1 MICPNCGAEVKRRPV
16 GSGTQID
23 PTTPLGYTESNVWI
37 EVSNHPELSLDV
49 RGWQNQLIKNR
60 DIRKNYHQVQAAL
73 STLVGRGMINMDVSG
88 FPPRYYKP

>member
-23 PTTPLGYTESNVWI
+23 PLTPLSYTESQVFQQ
-37 EVSNHPELSLDV
+37 VDRAHLDV
-49 RGWQNQLIKNR
+49 RRIQDRLVAINV
-60 DIRKNYHQVQAAL
+60 RKNYHQVQAAL
-73 STLVGRGMINMDVSG
+73 STLVGRGMINMDVST